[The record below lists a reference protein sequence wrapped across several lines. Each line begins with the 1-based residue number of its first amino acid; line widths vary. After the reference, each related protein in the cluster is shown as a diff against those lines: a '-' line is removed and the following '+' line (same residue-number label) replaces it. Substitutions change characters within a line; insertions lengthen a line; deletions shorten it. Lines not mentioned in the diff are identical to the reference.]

1 MDLKE
6 TWCEVVNWIQM
17 AQDGFI
23 QNSAMKCGEF
33 LDKLSDCQLPKKD
46 CAPQS

>member
-1 MDLKE
+1 M
-6 TWCEVVNWIQM
+6 NWINM
-17 AQDGFI
+17 AQDTDQDGFI

-46 CAPQS
+46 CAPWI